1 MITLHQNP
9 TEIHEDGE
17 NEVIISGNRTVKVR
31 LPKELY
37 DAKYKTLPTLGK
49 KNQWKLI
56 SIFVWNL
63 NITYNNVDESH
74 KHYTGKKMLYTKH
87 NKTELEIIP
96 EKEYTKYTREIS
108 E

>member
-17 NEVIISGNRTVKVR
+17 NEAIISGNRTVKVR

-49 KNQWKLI
+49 KKSVEI
-56 SIFVWNL
+56 
-63 NITYNNVDESH
+63 NINFCVKS
-74 KHYTGKKMLYTKH
+74 
-87 NKTELEIIP
+87 
-96 EKEYTKYTREIS
+96 EYHI
-108 E
+108 

>member
-49 KNQWKLI
+49 KKI
-56 SIFVWNL
+56 SGN
-63 NITYNNVDESH
+63 
-74 KHYTGKKMLYTKH
+74 
-87 NKTELEIIP
+87 
-96 EKEYTKYTREIS
+96 
-108 E
+108 